1 MRIAKTCFDAVFR
14 GCVFDG
20 GVFGEDYSW
29 TAINRSIMICWAAG
43 WVKSPLTKQKLSA
56 FGYASM
62 GEAARSS
69 EKVCLL
75 ADEGTDMSWLTEYLE
90 ERGEHGMLLRIGSA
104 GEGVEVY
111 QFLSEER
118 INEMF
123 RGEEIDAED

>member
-1 MRIAKTCFDAVFR
+1 
-14 GCVFDG
+14 
-20 GVFGEDYSW
+20 
-29 TAINRSIMICWAAG
+29 
-43 WVKSPLTKQKLSA
+43 
-56 FGYASM
+56 M

-90 ERGEHGMLLRIGSA
+90 ERGEPGMLLRIGSA

-111 QFLSEER
+111 QFLTEER

>member
-1 MRIAKTCFDAVFR
+1 MAYSEKITLDRDKPFNYDLL
-14 GCVFDG
+14 G
-20 GVFGEDYSW
+20 GW
-29 TAINRSIMICWAAG
+29 L
-43 WVKSPLTKQKLSA
+43 VKSPLTKQKLSA
-56 FGYASM
+56 FEYASM
-62 GEAARSS
+62 GEAVRSS

-90 ERGEHGMLLRIGSA
+90 EQGEPGMLLRIGSA